1 MKCTGSLHSGPL
13 GNPSRRKLHL
23 RPRFSRSSIC
33 VDMRWPF
40 LLTLIL
46 RTHHIGPSRMS
57 LRILP
62 PANSQER
69 WARQRVLGAVR
80 QQGLEVRAFT
90 QIFWTMSRGL
100 EYQDSALKD
109 IFNLCLDNPL
119 PQWNSWGFWNFSNYV
134 HHCKVWQILLPPES
148 TCTDQ
153 PTVPIS
159 DRPILIFLNRY
170 RDRLFAC
177 YCTR

>member
-1 MKCTGSLHSGPL
+1 MRWHALTLPADLDITNPPHRTQQNESPDPPTCKFSGEMGPPASTGSCSSAGAGGEGLHSDL
-13 GNPSRRKLHL
+13 
-23 RPRFSRSSIC
+23 
-33 VDMRWPF
+33 
-40 LLTLIL
+40 
-46 RTHHIGPSRMS
+46 
-57 LRILP
+57 
-62 PANSQER
+62 
-69 WARQRVLGAVR
+69 
-80 QQGLEVRAFT
+80 
-90 QIFWTMSRGL
+90 WTMSRGL